1 LHDSRGESVLDMYEF
16 DDELLDDWQDIL
28 QDNDMFDMIVEHL
41 SLSQLQ
47 DSFIDERD
55 MSSDSQDE
63 EIIVSV
69 LK

>member
-1 LHDSRGESVLDMYEF
+1 MYEF
-16 DDELLDDWQDIL
+16 DDELLDDWQEIL
-28 QDNDMFDMIVEHL
+28 QDNDMFDMIVENL

-47 DSFIDERD
+47 DSLIDEHD

>member
-1 LHDSRGESVLDMYEF
+1 MYEF
-16 DDELLDDWQDIL
+16 DDELLDDWQEVL
-28 QDNDMFDMIVEHL
+28 QDNDMFDMIVENL

-47 DSFIDERD
+47 DSLIDERD